1 MMQRVRA
8 ALGLLLSI
16 ACTAGSPA
24 AQTPARAGRVRWSDR
39 AHSFQVD
46 LPPDWR
52 QLAPGEVDAV
62 VAALPALPHDLR
74 QNEPSMYY
82 AVGPVD
88 RWLRGDFDGAYLY
101 VVYQE
106 NEWQTDGKGADPQ
119 LAAQLQAQWDSKGA
133 HDAVRHVLGPVQVVD
148 VGRDRHPAVTCV
160 RTSTPAEGRPQ
171 QSLDVYVP
179 TGGIEVTLSFTCW
192 ASDFA
197 AREASFREMMG
208 SLAFARK
215 SRGRISLGDRLW
227 TPLLVGGLV
236 VVLLW
241 VLYRSRRGV

>member
-1 MMQRVRA
+1 VRR
-8 ALGLLLSI
+8 ALSLLLSI
-16 ACTAGSPA
+16 ACTAGAPS
-24 AQTPARAGRVRWSDR
+24 AQTPARAGSVRWSDR
-39 AHSFQVD
+39 PNLFQVE
-46 LPPDWR
+46 LPPGWR

-62 VAALPALPHDLR
+62 TAALPALPRDLR
-74 QNEPSMYY
+74 ENEPSMYY

-88 RWLRGDFDGAYLY
+88 RWQRGDFDGAYLY
-101 VVYQE
+101 VVYQD

-119 LAAQLQAQWDSKGA
+119 LAAQLQAQWEAKGA
-133 HDAVRHVLGPVQVVD
+133 REGVQYVLRSVQVAE

-197 AREASFREMMG
+197 AREASFRDMVG

-215 SRGRISLGDRLW
+215 ARGKVSLGDRLW